1 MTLRAPWPAGAP
13 DCGRII
19 HQRRVFRVFLD
30 DLRSRS
36 RAQREEREA
45 THRGIRGCP
54 APGGR
59 HGPDPSVLE
68 LHRAGPEMSGWW
80 PVCLG
85 CDGSGSD
92 AEPPAWPCRTWT
104 LIEQA
109 LTR

>member
-1 MTLRAPWPAGAP
+1 M
-13 DCGRII
+13 D
-19 HQRRVFRVFLD
+19 QRSVFRVFLD
-30 DLRSRS
+30 DLRPGS
-36 RAQREEREA
+36 RAGREERDATRRAAVDAEA
-45 THRGIRGCP
+45 ARLLAVATDP
-54 APGGR
+54 ALR
-59 HGPDPSVLE
+59 AVLE